1 MLFATGLLCSLD
13 DFVRDNWAVGF
24 DDFVFF
30 NFARDDLFNLVLE
43 PESDFG
49 DVDSGNGGL
58 NDVIP
63 IRRKN

>member
-13 DFVRDNWAVGF
+13 DFVRDDGAIGF

-43 PESDFG
+43 PKSDFG

-58 NDVIP
+58 NDLIP